1 MARLAD
7 ALAVLPG
14 VEFGADGLEG
24 ELGVG
29 DHRVVGDGRGRHA
42 QASPSLSPSLS
53 PSFSQS
59 FSQSCVPVEAK
70 VTQMGTLFV

>member
-24 ELGVG
+24 ELGVS

-42 QASPSLSPSLS
+42 QASPSFSP
-53 PSFSQS
+53 S

-70 VTQMGTLFV
+70 VTHMGTLFV

>member
-24 ELGVG
+24 EVNVG
-29 DHRVVGDGRGRHA
+29 DHRVVGDG
-42 QASPSLSPSLS
+42 QASPFSSP
-53 PSFSQS
+53 S

>member
-42 QASPSLSPSLS
+42 QASPSLSPS
-53 PSFSQS
+53 FSQS

>member
-29 DHRVVGDGRGRHA
+29 DHRVVGDG
-42 QASPSLSPSLS
+42 QASPFFSP
-53 PSFSQS
+53 S